1 MQCDLSA
8 SYAQGLDRDDPLRS
22 FGQRFYKPP
31 GTIYMDG
38 NSLGL
43 LSRDAERTLL
53 ERLEE
58 WKSLGIGGWLEAD
71 PPWFY
76 LGEQLGRLQAPLM
89 GAEPEELVAT
99 SSTTVNL
106 HALLAGFYRPEG
118 ARRRLVGDSLNFP
131 SDAYA
136 LQSQVRLHGLDC
148 AQDLVLVESRDGR
161 TLEEEDIVAAMSEEV
176 AVIVLPSVLYR
187 SGQLLDMGLLT
198 REAHAR
204 GCLIGFDCSHS
215 AGALPH
221 RLDDWGVDFAF
232 WCTYKYLNSGPG
244 GIATLYVNRRHF
256 DRLPGLAGWW
266 GCDKARQFDMS
277 LEFTPAASAGSW
289 QVGTISLFS
298 AAPLLGSLALFAEA
312 GTEHVRQKSL
322 DMTEYLIRLVD
333 QELSDAPYHYR
344 VGSPRDGRRRGGH
357 VAVEHDDA
365 LRVCAALRAR
375 GVVPD
380 FRPPNVVR
388 LAPIA
393 LYNTFEEVWQTVQHL
408 KAVID
413 LGEVENFSRERGA
426 VS

>member
-1 MQCDLSA
+1 
-8 SYAQGLDRDDPLRS
+8 
-22 FGQRFYKPP
+22 
-31 GTIYMDG
+31 MDG

-244 GIATLYVNRRHF
+244 GKIGRA
-256 DRLPGLAGWW
+256 
-266 GCDKARQFDMS
+266 
-277 LEFTPAASAGSW
+277 
-289 QVGTISLFS
+289 
-298 AAPLLGSLALFAEA
+298 
-312 GTEHVRQKSL
+312 HV
-322 DMTEYLIRLVD
+322 
-333 QELSDAPYHYR
+333 
-344 VGSPRDGRRRGGH
+344 
-357 VAVEHDDA
+357 
-365 LRVCAALRAR
+365 
-375 GVVPD
+375 
-380 FRPPNVVR
+380 
-388 LAPIA
+388 
-393 LYNTFEEVWQTVQHL
+393 
-408 KAVID
+408 
-413 LGEVENFSRERGA
+413 
-426 VS
+426 